1 MSSCAS
7 RRCRPQQ
14 ARLSLSQRRTR
25 PSAVACRG
33 LAPTPPRSRE
43 HDAPHSDLPCALSA
57 HGLSAQCTA
66 SEQKGSS
73 PSAALGGPRLQRRE
87 EDVYT
92 TTTQRAHTVLSTA
105 ITYIAHTV
113 LGTHL
118 CVARPGCRIYG
129 VSEVGS
135 ISRERYVAR
144 ESLARYTHII
154 SRAARARPCVD
165 REVLRS
171 TETFTFTCYGRYR
184 HAYVLC
190 QNQES
195 WRAVC
200 TGTTGGCAPL
210 STIGHTHTVHCGAE

>member
-1 MSSCAS
+1 MCDGQPNDDPRRVELRIAKMSPAAS
-7 RRCRPQQ
+7 P
-14 ARLSLSQRRTR
+14 ALSLSQGRTR

-118 CVARPGCRIYG
+118 CVATPGCRIYG

-135 ISRERYVAR
+135 ISRERDVER
-144 ESLARYTHII
+144 VSRVHII
-154 SRAARARPCVD
+154 TLSRAAFNPRC
-165 REVLRS
+165 
-171 TETFTFTCYGRYR
+171 C
-184 HAYVLC
+184 
-190 QNQES
+190 
-195 WRAVC
+195 
-200 TGTTGGCAPL
+200 
-210 STIGHTHTVHCGAE
+210 